1 MPSTS
6 LALSLEQLQAEARA
20 LIKEHN
26 NRFHC
31 TGLILTP
38 HNDLYSVLAENWP
51 DNIDARRALHEMNS
65 SLARAGFRGFSI
77 APESGALIMRFDC
90 RR

>member
-1 MPSTS
+1 MPPTS
-6 LALSLEQLQAEARA
+6 LALSLEQLKTEARA

-26 NRFHC
+26 MRFRC
-31 TGLILTP
+31 TGLRFSP
-38 HNDLYSVLAENWP
+38 HDDLYSVLADQWP
-51 DNIDARRALHEMNS
+51 DSVDARRALHEMNS

-77 APESGALIMRFDC
+77 APEEGALIIRLDC